1 MQLLNIRSLPV
12 CSVRKVISNV
22 EILQNSPLLMRIR
35 TGSLLEDAKTPV
47 TVYGILSTSH
57 QGIFPVSLPW
67 ITLQALHQQ
76 EPPVLKLPRD
86 SHPLS
91 IHKAFTRL
99 TTLSICG
106 CSVGVGSDR
115 VAAL

>member
-1 MQLLNIRSLPV
+1 M
-12 CSVRKVISNV
+12 CGVRKVISNV
-22 EILQNSPLLMRIR
+22 EILKNSPLLMKIL
-35 TGSLLEDAKTPV
+35 GSLLEDACYSICTKA
-47 TVYGILSTSH
+47 S
-57 QGIFPVSLPW
+57 FAVSLPW